1 MGVNPKIRGKP
12 PKMDGLFHGK
22 PYSSF
27 FKVTFWF
34 PKWRSRFQPRKGH
47 LWFQT
52 RSLWRT
58 WLKFMIWGY
67 HFSWKHPYSR
77 YSTWKLMLQPF
88 RFDEEIFPPTWAR
101 WWPSRLLF
109 VDLGISWILSHAQ
122 FGRNSLQHCPRC
134 PHLNWNWKMS
144 SSWYWLVWKGAS
156 LRCFKSR
163 CFTIQFFIRGKMS
176 PSLLFFFGEAVALS
190 IFRFAVWEV
199 NICCLPDLRKQRQCC
214 TARSTRGYQTGV
226 HRFAV
231 PLGTSQVGG
240 CGCCALGGL
249 VPIFFVWRFFG
260 GDVGR
265 SFFGGKRKGYART
278 PPGRFIN

>member
-1 MGVNPKIRGKP
+1 
-12 PKMDGLFHGK
+12 
-22 PYSSF
+22 
-27 FKVTFWF
+27 
-34 PKWRSRFQPRKGH
+34 
-47 LWFQT
+47 
-52 RSLWRT
+52 
-58 WLKFMIWGY
+58 MIWGY

-77 YSTWKLMLQPF
+77 YLKTDAATFRLAMF
-88 RFDEEIFPPTWAR
+88 RFDEEIFPPTWANGC
-101 WWPSRLLF
+101 LLF
-109 VDLGISWILSHAQ
+109 VDLGISRILSHAQ

-134 PHLNWNWKMS
+134 PHLNLNWKMS

-176 PSLLFFFGEAVALS
+176 PSFLLFFGEAVALS

-249 VPIFFVWRFFG
+249 VPIFLCGDFLEFFWWWCWEI
-260 GDVGR
+260 
-265 SFFGGKRKGYART
+265 FFAGKRKGYTRNT
-278 PPGRFIN
+278 LGNIH